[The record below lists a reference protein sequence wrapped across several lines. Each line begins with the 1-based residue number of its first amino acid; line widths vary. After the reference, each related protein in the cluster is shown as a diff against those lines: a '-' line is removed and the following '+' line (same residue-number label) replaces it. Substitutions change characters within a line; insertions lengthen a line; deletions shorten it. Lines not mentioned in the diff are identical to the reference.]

1 MLPAIFAPGLSAQA
15 LYQSRESRATLGIR
29 SILEDVLHDHLHVP
43 AALEHTV
50 FPESRAA
57 RPLQD
62 RFT

>member
-1 MLPAIFAPGLSAQA
+1 
-15 LYQSRESRATLGIR
+15 
-29 SILEDVLHDHLHVP
+29 LHDHLHVP